1 MTRRVVII
9 GGGIVGAAIADGLS
23 HHEEIDVT
31 IIERGPEGRLLGSTG
46 HAPGFVTELSES
58 PLLTALAVSSTDL
71 YSGLESG
78 ASGFDRVGGLEI
90 AVSESALANLERRG
104 RMAATLG
111 IEARMLEPNEAATLA
126 PPFVNRSSCLAGLL
140 FPGDGVARGS
150 ALTGALLRRAGRGG
164 VKVRYNTVCTSIVR
178 RGQRVTGVETSAGDR
193 IAADDVVVA
202 AGIWGSEVAA
212 LAGIQVCFTPVA
224 HPYVYGPARAP
235 SPARLPFAKWRGET
249 VYARDHGDRLG
260 IGTHTNDG
268 PAVDVRSLTEAELPW
283 PAVGFEP
290 AIEEAMQMLP
300 PEHRFPVERRL
311 NGVFSMTADSLP
323 LLGSASSVDGLWIA
337 ESLWLTHAGGAARA
351 LVEMMTGH
359 PTTVDGLEA
368 LRPERFA
375 GQDGERLTA
384 HALNNYRQIW
394 MPAQ

>member
-1 MTRRVVII
+1 M
-9 GGGIVGAAIADGLS
+9 
-23 HHEEIDVT
+23 
-31 IIERGPEGRLLGSTG
+31 
-46 HAPGFVTELSES
+46 
-58 PLLTALAVSSTDL
+58 SSTDL

-90 AVSESALANLERRG
+90 AVSESALANLERRA
-104 RMAATLG
+104 RMAADPRHRSAGCSSPT
-111 IEARMLEPNEAATLA
+111 RRATLA
-126 PPFVNRSSCLAGLL
+126 PPFVDRSSCLAGLL

-150 ALTGALLRRAGRGG
+150 VAHRRAPGRAGRGG
-164 VKVRYNTVCTSIVR
+164 VKVRYNTACTSIIR

-193 IAADDVVVA
+193 IAADDVVIA

-283 PAVGFEP
+283 PADGFEP

-300 PEHRFPVERRL
+300 QEYRFPVERRL

-337 ESLWLTHAGGAARA
+337 ESLWLTHAGGAASA

-359 PTTVDGLEA
+359 PTTV
-368 LRPERFA
+368 
-375 GQDGERLTA
+375 TA
-384 HALNNYRQIW
+384 WRH
-394 MPAQ
+394 